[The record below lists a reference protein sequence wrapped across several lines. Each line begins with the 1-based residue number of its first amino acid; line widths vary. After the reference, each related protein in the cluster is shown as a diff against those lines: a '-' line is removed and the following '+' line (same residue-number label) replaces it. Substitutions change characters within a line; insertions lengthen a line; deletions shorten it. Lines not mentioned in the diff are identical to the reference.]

1 MMDEELRKKAELHLL
16 EKISKA
22 RAWLDTK
29 AIYVATTYEAFIVHF
44 VPGIK
49 TMGVTRGYVLYVD
62 PIWLLSDPD
71 INGPEGHE
79 YLGADLLHECGHV
92 LRDLDRL
99 EAVAKWFQSK
109 GFDKKKANEWAN
121 IAGDMPINQDIL
133 SMKLKM
139 HKWVI
144 TPDTYG
150 FKPGL
155 TMEGYAKLMLEN
167 QQMVEQKN
175 SEGQEGE
182 GEGQACKGKGK
193 SKDKGKG
200 TGKGDSSSGGGQS
213 RRIGGGC
220 CGGIAGNPNE
230 EIEKGLDNTIG
241 RDEYDQ
247 ERIKYETAE
256 SIREYQ
262 EANGK
267 GSTPGF
273 IEEILP
279 KKRKEKPPVD
289 WKKELRYVVRRTTG
303 NTVRGGSDYSLRRP
317 SKRSMMLGVIRP
329 GLIDQQPTVHV
340 IVDSSGS
347 MGTKQLQDAGDLTI
361 SVLEQLGIDQLW
373 FQYADTQ
380 THGPPKIISIKDV
393 PKLNPQG
400 RGGTSFIQPIQEAL
414 KLRPKPDIL
423 IYITDGDGDAPAVRP
438 KNLSVIWCIVP
449 TGCGRKPANWG
460 HLVVCSNDQKLREPY
475 NK

>member
-1 MMDEELRKKAELHLL
+1 MISEEVQKKAEALLL
-16 EKISKA
+16 EKLALA

-44 VPGIK
+44 VPGIR
-49 TMGVTRGYVLYVD
+49 TMGITKGYVLYVD

-71 INGPEGHE
+71 INGPQGHE

-99 EAVAKWFQSK
+99 DAVAKWFMSK
-109 GFDKKKANEWAN
+109 GFDEKKAQGWAN
-121 IAGDMPINQDIL
+121 IAGDIPINDDIIKQGL
-133 SMKLKM
+133 RM
-139 HKWVI
+139 HKWVV
-144 TPDTYG
+144 TSDTYG
-150 FKPGL
+150 FKSGQ
-155 TMEGYAKLMLEN
+155 TMEYYAKKMLED
-167 QQMVEQKN
+167 QQKVEQTN
-175 SEGQEGE
+175 SKGQGGE
-182 GEGQACKGKGK
+182 GGEKPGDPSSGKG
-193 SKDKGKG
+193 S
-200 TGKGDSSSGGGQS
+200 GKGDQGDPAGGGQK

-230 EIEKGLDNTIG
+230 EFEKELDHTVG

-247 ERIKYETAE
+247 ERIKYETVEA
-256 SIREYQ
+256 IKEYQ
-262 EANGK
+262 AAHGR

-279 KKRKEKPPVD
+279 KKKKEKPPVD
-289 WKKELRYVVRRTTG
+289 WRKELRYVMRRTTG
-303 NTVRGGSDYSLRRP
+303 SVVRGGSDYSLRRP

-329 GLIDQQPTVHV
+329 GLIDQNPVVHI

-347 MGTKQLQDAGDLTI
+347 MGTEQLQSANDLTI
-361 SVLEQLGIDQLW
+361 SVLEQLGIDQVW

-380 THGPPKIISIKDV
+380 THGPPKIIATKDV
-393 PKLNPQG
+393 PRLIPKG
-400 RGGTSFIQPIQEAL
+400 RGGTSFIQPIREAL

-423 IYITDGDGDAPAVRP
+423 IYITDGDGDAPKTRP
-438 KNLSVIWCIVP
+438 KDLDIIWCIVP
-449 TGCGRKPANWG
+449 TGCGRRPASWG